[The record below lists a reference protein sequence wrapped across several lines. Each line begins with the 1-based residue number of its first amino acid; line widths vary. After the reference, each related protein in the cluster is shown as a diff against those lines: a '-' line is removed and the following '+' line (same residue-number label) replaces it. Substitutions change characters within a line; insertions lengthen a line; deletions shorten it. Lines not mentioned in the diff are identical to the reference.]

1 MPPGGLGRGSCLPGG
16 SGCFGVPSMATTKL
30 EIIPLGGATEIGKNI
45 TAYRLGDEIL
55 VADCGLM
62 FPDSSQLGVDL
73 LIPDV
78 SFLIENQDKVLG
90 IVLTHGHE
98 DHIGALP
105 YVLKQLPV
113 PIWAT
118 RLTLGLIRKKLHE
131 HGLWADTDWHLAE
144 DGERVRIGSFEV
156 EFVHVNHSVPDSC
169 ALIIRTP
176 AGNVVHT
183 GDFKFD
189 QTPVDGRPADIG
201 AFARAGAEGVLALV
215 TDSTNVDKP
224 GYVMSERVVGEALDE
239 AFGKIQGRVLIATF
253 ASNLSRIQQ
262 IMDVSRKYGRKVA
275 LAGRSMIANV
285 DVARELGY
293 LTVGDDTLIRLEDV
307 KLHPAHEVTI
317 ITTGSQGEPLSALT
331 RIAMGDHRQVQI
343 QEGDTVIMSSTAI
356 PGNEDTVWR
365 VINNLVR
372 HGADVLYSPL
382 YPRIHVS
389 GHGNQ
394 EELKMMANLTKPRY
408 IFPVHGEHRHK
419 ELWRRLAEPMGYEVV
434 NLENGDVVELDEEEA
449 RIKERVAAGVVIVD
463 GSGTTDIGDIVL
475 RDRWHLSQD
484 GIFVLVCTVD
494 SNTGRIIAGPDC
506 ISRGAI
512 LTTEEEH
519 VYEEAK
525 GRVIQ
530 FLEDLPEES
539 GRDWSAIRQDIRRI
553 VNKLLQ
559 QKTGRRPMV
568 VPVIMQ
574 L

>member
-1 MPPGGLGRGSCLPGG
+1 MPEN
-16 SGCFGVPSMATTKL
+16 KL

-62 FPDSSQLGVDL
+62 FPDESQLGVDL

-78 SFLIENQDKVLG
+78 SFLLENRDKVLG

-105 YVLKQLPV
+105 FVLKQLPV

-118 RLTLGLIRKKLHE
+118 RLTLGLIRRKLHE
-131 HGLWADTDWHLAE
+131 HGLWADTDWHLVE
-144 DGERVRIGSFEV
+144 DSERVKIGSFEV

-169 ALIIRTP
+169 AFVIRTP

-201 AFARAGAEGVLALV
+201 ALARAGEEGVLALV

-224 GYVMSERVVGEALDE
+224 GYVASERVVGEALDQVFHD
-239 AFGKIQGRVLIATF
+239 AKGRVLVATF
-253 ASNLSRIQQ
+253 ASNLWRVQQ
-262 IMDVSRKYGRKVA
+262 IIDVSIAYNRKVA
-275 LAGRSMIANV
+275 LAGRSMIGNV

-293 LTVGDDTLIRLEDV
+293 LIVPDDTLIRLEEV
-307 KLHPAHEVTI
+307 NSLPANQVTI
-317 ITTGSQGEPLSALT
+317 ISTGSQGEPLSALT
-331 RIAMGDHRQVQI
+331 RMAMGDHRQVKI
-343 QEGDTVIMSSTAI
+343 QEGDTVVLSSTAI

-365 VINNLVR
+365 VINNLFR
-372 HGADVLYSPL
+372 QGANVIYSSVS
-382 YPRIHVS
+382 PRIHVS

-394 EELKMMANLTKPRY
+394 EELKLMANLVRPRY
-408 IFPVHGEHRHK
+408 IIPVHGEYRHK
-419 ELWRRLAEPMGYEVV
+419 ELWRRLADQMGYETL
-434 NLENGDVVELDEEEA
+434 NLENGDVAVLTEEEA
-449 RIKERVAAGVVIVD
+449 KITEHVTAGVVIVD
-463 GSGTTDIGDIVL
+463 GSGVSDLGDAVL

-484 GIFVLVCTVD
+484 GIFVVVCSVD
-494 SNTGRIIAGPDC
+494 TTTGRIIAGPDC

-519 VYEEAK
+519 VYDEAK
-525 GRVIQ
+525 ERVIK
-530 FLEDLPEES
+530 FLEGLPEES
-539 GRDWSAIRQDIRRI
+539 GRDWAAIRQDIRRT

-574 L
+574 I